1 MRIPRKTT
9 LLVALLVF
17 GSGCAVPKS
26 MTVRTM
32 KPILEVSSEE
42 ILMSRDV
49 KTVGEGL
56 PAQILTVQGLLASK
70 PGDTEVTAMAVQ
82 LHLFY
87 GTGFVESK
95 DESHASALY
104 AEGRDIGL
112 DYLSRKKHFADS
124 LRAGDLAL
132 GALLTKYGKKDAPVI
147 LWTAACWGSWVR
159 LHLDDPSA
167 VADLPLVEALLERVL
182 EVEPEMFHGMPW
194 IFRGT
199 MHALRPP
206 ALGGK
211 PEEAL
216 RAFEQGF
223 RVSDRKFLL
232 GLLFFARTYCKQ
244 VFDQDLYEATLQEI
258 LDAPD
263 DLLPEVRLLNLI
275 AKEQAEEALAMID
288 EIF

>member
-1 MRIPRKTT
+1 
-9 LLVALLVF
+9 
-17 GSGCAVPKS
+17 
-26 MTVRTM
+26 M
-32 KPILEVSSEE
+32 KPILQVSSEE

-49 KTVGEGL
+49 QTVGEGL
-56 PAQILTVQGLLASK
+56 PAQILTVQGLRASK
-70 PGDTEVTAMAVQ
+70 PGDTEVTSMAVQ

-87 GTGFVESK
+87 GTGYVESR
-95 DESHASALY
+95 DPDHASALY

-112 DYLSRKKHFADS
+112 EYLARKKHFADS

-132 GALLTKYGKKDAPVI
+132 SAFLTKYGKKDAPVL

-159 LHLDDPSA
+159 LHLDDPAA

-182 EVEPEMFHGMPW
+182 HLDPDLFHGMPW

-211 PEEAL
+211 PEEAEK
-216 RAFEQGF
+216 AFAEGF

-232 GLLFFARTYCKQ
+232 GLLFYARTYCKQ
-244 VFDQDLYEATLQEI
+244 IFDSNLYEETLREI

-275 AKEQAEEALAMID
+275 AREQAEVALAMTD